1 MRVLRKIPIV
11 SLFVCVIQYIAKM
24 SSKSKTNQ
32 ETDESDVDPSDYI
45 SEYVDGD
52 KKVVKKAT
60 KLLNS
65 YQYGFYLLDDR
76 LEVARLTRRS

>member
-1 MRVLRKIPIV
+1 
-11 SLFVCVIQYIAKM
+11 M
-24 SSKSKTNQ
+24 SSKSETNQ

-60 KLLNS
+60 KLLDS
-65 YQYGFYLLDDR
+65 YQYWFYLLGDR
-76 LEVARLTRRS
+76 LEVARLTRRNWFRDL

>member
-11 SLFVCVIQYIAKM
+11 SRLVCVNQYIAKM
-24 SSKSKTNQ
+24 SSKSETNQ
-32 ETDESDVDPSDYI
+32 ETDEPDVDPSDYI
-45 SEYVDGD
+45 SAYVDGD

-65 YQYGFYLLDDR
+65 YQY
-76 LEVARLTRRS
+76 

>member
-11 SLFVCVIQYIAKM
+11 SRLVCVNQYIAKM

-52 KKVVKKAT
+52 KKVVKKAI
-60 KLLNS
+60 KLLDS

>member
-1 MRVLRKIPIV
+1 MRVLLKIPIV

-52 KKVVKKAT
+52 KKVVKKAI
-60 KLLNS
+60 KLLDS

>member
-11 SLFVCVIQYIAKM
+11 SRLVCVNQYIAKM

-65 YQYGFYLLDDR
+65 YQY
-76 LEVARLTRRS
+76 

>member
-1 MRVLRKIPIV
+1 
-11 SLFVCVIQYIAKM
+11 M

-52 KKVVKKAT
+52 KKVVKKAI
-60 KLLNS
+60 KLLDS

-76 LEVARLTRRS
+76 LEVARLTRRSWFRDL

>member
-11 SLFVCVIQYIAKM
+11 SRLVCVNQYIAKM
-24 SSKSKTNQ
+24 SSKSETNQ

-60 KLLNS
+60 KLLDS
-65 YQYGFYLLDDR
+65 YQY
-76 LEVARLTRRS
+76 

>member
-52 KKVVKKAT
+52 KKVVKKAI
-60 KLLNS
+60 KLLDS

>member
-60 KLLNS
+60 KLLDS
-65 YQYGFYLLDDR
+65 YQY
-76 LEVARLTRRS
+76 

>member
-1 MRVLRKIPIV
+1 
-11 SLFVCVIQYIAKM
+11 M
-24 SSKSKTNQ
+24 SSKSETNQ

-60 KLLNS
+60 KLLDS
-65 YQYGFYLLDDR
+65 YQYWFYLLGDR
-76 LEVARLTRRS
+76 LEVARLTRRSWFRDL

>member
-11 SLFVCVIQYIAKM
+11 SRLVCVNQYIAKM

-32 ETDESDVDPSDYI
+32 GTDESDVDPSDYI

-60 KLLNS
+60 NLLDS
-65 YQYGFYLLDDR
+65 YQYRFHLLDDR
-76 LEVARLTRRS
+76 LEVGRLTRRN